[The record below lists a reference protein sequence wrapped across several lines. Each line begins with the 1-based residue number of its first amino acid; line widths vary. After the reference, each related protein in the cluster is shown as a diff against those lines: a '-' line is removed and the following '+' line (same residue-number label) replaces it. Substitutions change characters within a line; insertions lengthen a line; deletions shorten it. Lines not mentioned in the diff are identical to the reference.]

1 MVCYVLLIQDCSDSS
16 IHCPIPHGLSCRQS
30 AKLILV
36 MLICLGYYVS
46 VNKLTLVLHH
56 LLFVPHVTV
65 LALKS
70 HGIPGAVMTR

>member
-1 MVCYVLLIQDCSDSS
+1 MVFTA
-16 IHCPIPHGLSCRQS
+16 GE
-30 AKLILV
+30 ILV
-36 MLICLGYYVS
+36 SSVDTCDVICLGNYVS

-56 LLFVPHVTV
+56 SLFGPHVTV